1 MPQCRRPARRAV
13 SRLTWPCKTAPHPER
28 KYDQNR
34 PTTTPN
40 NGGVFFLGTSRSCSK
55 DGISVDTSAASGRS
69 SFMADLLI
77 FDSLGRSDPRYGD
90 SDLTGDIDAVS
101 LLGLDMTEWRVK
113 AVRTQNSGDHGF
125 DVTNSAVALDSLT
138 VVNPAEDGLNVTS
151 STVQIRRSLTVA
163 MSPSISSDRELFDL
177 KVDDGGARISI
188 NRRAYVDLR
197 GYWGSVFDEVNSNL
211 WTCYRRR
218 DGAPRAYGM
227 STSARCP
234 ADRPSSIRRS
244 PTDRPSRSATA
255 ANPAGRS

>member
-13 SRLTWPCKTAPHPER
+13 SRLTWPRKTAPHPER

-34 PTTTPN
+34 PTTIPS

-90 SDLTGDIDAVS
+90 SDLTDDIDAVS

-113 AVRTQNSGDHGF
+113 AVRTQNSGDDVF

-151 STVQIRRSLTVA
+151 STVQIRRSLPVA

-188 NRRAYVDLR
+188 NRRAYVDVR
-197 GYWGSVFDEVNSNL
+197 GYWGSVFDEVNSTL
-211 WTCYRRR
+211 WTC
-218 DGAPRAYGM
+218 
-227 STSARCP
+227 
-234 ADRPSSIRRS
+234 
-244 PTDRPSRSATA
+244 
-255 ANPAGRS
+255 